1 MNTCEANDGMGADIP
16 FPPFRPPPAATP
28 QSSRKRHGGW
38 TKLVTKEKERGCGL
52 FDRPRTWRWKE
63 AIRKVKGGLTPSFPQ
78 YKNDHPFAPKEEER
92 RRRKNLFS
100 SITDFTLNTHY
111 SWLKY
116 PIYTYIYINLLL
128 KVSFI
133 ICHLAYA
140 LSISH
145 ACLYQAPPKTYLK
158 PKVRSGWFQLFVQ
171 SFLF

>member
-16 FPPFRPPPAATP
+16 FPAATP

-38 TKLVTKEKERGCGL
+38 TKLVTKERERGCGL

-100 SITDFTLNTHY
+100 SITDFTLNTHS

-116 PIYTYIYINLLL
+116 PIYTYIYIYNPIAKSVLYHLP
-128 KVSFI
+128 
-133 ICHLAYA
+133 LAYA
-140 LSISH
+140 FSISH
-145 ACLYQAPPKTYLK
+145 ACLYQAPPKTYPK